1 MRGNAEFFH
10 NFCNKPGRFPSF
22 CCEHL
27 KIYRNMKKI
36 YAIIAAAMLITV
48 PALSA
53 PVQTDAASGASLEQ
67 RDGKNAANVKTAE
80 PLSLKQ
86 VIKKYKNLKKVEYLK
101 VDGFLLT
108 VAKAGMKADDEMPA
122 EALDAL
128 KCIHIMA
135 LDDSSSELR
144 HSFRTD
150 MAEALSSSEMILEA
164 QDEEDKIGIYVGKM
178 DGRYFEDF
186 IVYESDDCDL
196 IIMQGKFPLSALQRM
211 VNENKD

>member
-1 MRGNAEFFH
+1 
-10 NFCNKPGRFPSF
+10 
-22 CCEHL
+22 
-27 KIYRNMKKI
+27 MKKI

-86 VIKKYKNLKKVEYLK
+86 VIKKYKNVKKVDYLK

-164 QDEEDKIGIYVGKM
+164 QDEEDKIGIYV
-178 DGRYFEDF
+178 
-186 IVYESDDCDL
+186 VSC
-196 IIMQGKFPLSALQRM
+196 
-211 VNENKD
+211 

>member
-1 MRGNAEFFH
+1 
-10 NFCNKPGRFPSF
+10 
-22 CCEHL
+22 
-27 KIYRNMKKI
+27 MKKI

-53 PVQTDAASGASLEQ
+53 SAQTDAASGASMEQ
-67 RDGKNAANVKTAE
+67 RDGKNAANVKPAE
-80 PLSLKQ
+80 TLSLKQ
-86 VIKKYKNLKKVEYLK
+86 VIKKYKNVKKVEYLK

-150 MAEALSSSEMILEA
+150 MAEALSSAEMILEA

-178 DGRYFEDF
+178 DGQYFEDF
-186 IVYESDDCDL
+186 IIYESDDCDL

>member
-1 MRGNAEFFH
+1 
-10 NFCNKPGRFPSF
+10 
-22 CCEHL
+22 
-27 KIYRNMKKI
+27 MKKI

-53 PVQTDAASGASLEQ
+53 SAQTDAASGASMEQ
-67 RDGKNAANVKTAE
+67 RDGKNAANVKPAE
-80 PLSLKQ
+80 TLSLKQ
-86 VIKKYKNLKKVEYLK
+86 VIKKYKKVKKVDYLK

-122 EALDAL
+122 EAVDAL
-128 KCIHIMA
+128 KCIHIIS

-150 MAEALSSSEMILEA
+150 MAKALSGSEMILEA

-178 DGRYFEDF
+178 DGQYFEDF

-196 IIMQGKFPLSALQRM
+196 IVMQGKFPLSALQRM
-211 VNENKD
+211 VNEHMD

>member
-1 MRGNAEFFH
+1 
-10 NFCNKPGRFPSF
+10 
-22 CCEHL
+22 
-27 KIYRNMKKI
+27 MKKI

-53 PVQTDAASGASLEQ
+53 SAQTDAVSGASMEQ
-67 RDGKNAANVKTAE
+67 RDGKNAANVKPAE
-80 PLSLKQ
+80 TLSLKQ
-86 VIKKYKNLKKVEYLK
+86 VIKKYKKVKKVDYLK

-122 EALDAL
+122 EAVDAL
-128 KCIHIMA
+128 KCIHIIS

-150 MAEALSSSEMILEA
+150 MAAALSGSEMILEA

-178 DGRYFEDF
+178 DGQYFEDF

-196 IIMQGKFPLSALQRM
+196 IVMQGKFPLSALQRM
-211 VNENKD
+211 VNEHMD

>member
-1 MRGNAEFFH
+1 
-10 NFCNKPGRFPSF
+10 
-22 CCEHL
+22 
-27 KIYRNMKKI
+27 MKKI
-36 YAIIAAAMLITV
+36 YAIIAAAMLIAV

-53 PVQTDAASGASLEQ
+53 SAQTDAASGASMEQ
-67 RDGKNAANVKTAE
+67 RDGKNAANVKPAE
-80 PLSLKQ
+80 TLSLKQ
-86 VIKKYKNLKKVEYLK
+86 VIKKYKNVKKVDYLK

-122 EALDAL
+122 EAVDAL
-128 KCIHIMA
+128 KCIHIIS

-150 MAEALSSSEMILEA
+150 MAAALSGSEMILEA

-178 DGRYFEDF
+178 DGQYFEDF

-196 IIMQGKFPLSALQRM
+196 IVMQGKFPLSALQRM
-211 VNENKD
+211 VNEHMD

>member
-1 MRGNAEFFH
+1 
-10 NFCNKPGRFPSF
+10 
-22 CCEHL
+22 
-27 KIYRNMKKI
+27 MKKI

-53 PVQTDAASGASLEQ
+53 SAQTDAASGASMEQ
-67 RDGKNAANVKTAE
+67 RDGKNASNVKPAE
-80 PLSLKQ
+80 TLSLKQ
-86 VIKKYKNLKKVEYLK
+86 VIKKYKNVKKVDYLK

-122 EALDAL
+122 EAVDAL
-128 KCIHIMA
+128 KCIHIIS

-150 MAEALSSSEMILEA
+150 MAAALSGSEMILEA

-178 DGRYFEDF
+178 DGQYFEDF

-196 IIMQGKFPLSALQRM
+196 IVMQGKFPLSALQRM
-211 VNENKD
+211 VNEHMD

>member
-1 MRGNAEFFH
+1 
-10 NFCNKPGRFPSF
+10 
-22 CCEHL
+22 
-27 KIYRNMKKI
+27 MKKI

-53 PVQTDAASGASLEQ
+53 SAQTDAASGASMEQ
-67 RDGKNAANVKTAE
+67 RDGKNAANVKPVET
-80 PLSLKQ
+80 LSLKQ
-86 VIKKYKNLKKVEYLK
+86 VIKKYKNVKKVDYLK

-122 EALDAL
+122 EAVDAL
-128 KCIHIMA
+128 KCIHIIS

-150 MAEALSSSEMILEA
+150 MAAALSGSEMILEA
-164 QDEEDKIGIYVGKM
+164 QDEEDKIEIYVGKM
-178 DGRYFEDF
+178 DGQYFEDF

-196 IIMQGKFPLSALQRM
+196 IVMQGKFPLSALQRM
-211 VNENKD
+211 VNEHMD

>member
-1 MRGNAEFFH
+1 
-10 NFCNKPGRFPSF
+10 
-22 CCEHL
+22 
-27 KIYRNMKKI
+27 MKKI

-53 PVQTDAASGASLEQ
+53 SAQTDAASGASMEQ
-67 RDGKNAANVKTAE
+67 RDGKNAANVKPAE
-80 PLSLKQ
+80 TLSLKQ
-86 VIKKYKNLKKVEYLK
+86 VIKKYKNVKKVDYLK

-122 EALDAL
+122 EAVDAL
-128 KCIHIMA
+128 KCIHIIS

-150 MAEALSSSEMILEA
+150 MAAALSGSEMILEA
-164 QDEEDKIGIYVGKM
+164 QDEDDKIGIYVGKM
-178 DGRYFEDF
+178 DGQYFEDF

-196 IIMQGKFPLSALQRM
+196 IVMQGKFPLSALQRM
-211 VNENKD
+211 VNEHMD

>member
-1 MRGNAEFFH
+1 
-10 NFCNKPGRFPSF
+10 
-22 CCEHL
+22 
-27 KIYRNMKKI
+27 MKKI
-36 YAIIAAAMLITV
+36 YAIIAAAMLIAV

-53 PVQTDAASGASLEQ
+53 SAQTDAASGASMEQ
-67 RDGKNAANVKTAE
+67 RDGKNAANVKPAE
-80 PLSLKQ
+80 TLSLKQ
-86 VIKKYKNLKKVEYLK
+86 VIKKYKNVKKVDYLK

-122 EALDAL
+122 EAVDAL
-128 KCIHIMA
+128 KCIHILS

-150 MAEALSSSEMILEA
+150 MAAALSGSEMILEA

-178 DGRYFEDF
+178 DGQYFEDF

-196 IIMQGKFPLSALQRM
+196 IVMQGKFPLSALQRM
-211 VNENKD
+211 VNEHMD

>member
-1 MRGNAEFFH
+1 
-10 NFCNKPGRFPSF
+10 
-22 CCEHL
+22 
-27 KIYRNMKKI
+27 MKKI

-53 PVQTDAASGASLEQ
+53 SAQTDAASGASMEQ
-67 RDGKNAANVKTAE
+67 RDGKNAANVKPAE
-80 PLSLKQ
+80 TLSLKQ
-86 VIKKYKNLKKVEYLK
+86 VIKKYKNVKKVDYLK

-122 EALDAL
+122 EAVDAL
-128 KCIHIMA
+128 KCIHILS

-150 MAEALSSSEMILEA
+150 MAAALSGSEMILEA
-164 QDEEDKIGIYVGKM
+164 QDEEDKVGIYVGKM
-178 DGRYFEDF
+178 DGQYFEDF

-196 IIMQGKFPLSALQRM
+196 IVMQGKFPLSALQRM
-211 VNENKD
+211 VNEHMD

>member
-1 MRGNAEFFH
+1 MRGNDEFFH

-27 KIYRNMKKI
+27 KINRNMKKI
-36 YAIIAAAMLITV
+36 YAIIAAAMMITV

-53 PVQTDAASGASLEQ
+53 SAQTDAASGASMEQ
-67 RDGKNAANVKTAE
+67 RDGKNASNVKPAE
-80 PLSLKQ
+80 TLSLKQ
-86 VIKKYKNLKKVEYLK
+86 VIKKYKNVKKVDYLK

-144 HSFRTD
+144 HSFRID

-178 DGRYFEDF
+178 DGQYFEDF
-186 IVYESDDCDL
+186 IIYESDDCDL

>member
-1 MRGNAEFFH
+1 
-10 NFCNKPGRFPSF
+10 
-22 CCEHL
+22 
-27 KIYRNMKKI
+27 MKKI
-36 YAIIAAAMLITV
+36 YAIIAAAMMITV

-53 PVQTDAASGASLEQ
+53 SAQTDAASGASMEQ
-67 RDGKNAANVKTAE
+67 RDGKKAANVKPAE
-80 PLSLKQ
+80 TLSLKQ
-86 VIKKYKNLKKVEYLK
+86 VIKKYKNVKKVDYLK

-150 MAEALSSSEMILEA
+150 MAAALSGSEMILEA
-164 QDEEDKIGIYVGKM
+164 QDEEDKVGIYVGKM
-178 DGRYFEDF
+178 DGQYFEDF

-196 IIMQGKFPLSALQRM
+196 IVMQGKFPLSALQRM
-211 VNENKD
+211 VNEHMD

>member
-1 MRGNAEFFH
+1 
-10 NFCNKPGRFPSF
+10 
-22 CCEHL
+22 
-27 KIYRNMKKI
+27 MKKI

-53 PVQTDAASGASLEQ
+53 SAQTDAASGASMEQ
-67 RDGKNAANVKTAE
+67 RDGKNAANVKPAE
-80 PLSLKQ
+80 TLSLKQ
-86 VIKKYKNLKKVEYLK
+86 VIKKYKNVKKVDYLK

-122 EALDAL
+122 EAVDAL
-128 KCIHIMA
+128 KCIHIIS

-150 MAEALSSSEMILEA
+150 MAAALSGSEMILEA

-178 DGRYFEDF
+178 DGQYFEDF

-196 IIMQGKFPLSALQRM
+196 IVMQGKFPLSTLQRM
-211 VNENKD
+211 VNEHMD

>member
-1 MRGNAEFFH
+1 
-10 NFCNKPGRFPSF
+10 
-22 CCEHL
+22 
-27 KIYRNMKKI
+27 MKKI

-53 PVQTDAASGASLEQ
+53 SAQTDAASGASMEQ
-67 RDGKNAANVKTAE
+67 RDGKNAANVKPAE
-80 PLSLKQ
+80 TLSLKQ
-86 VIKKYKNLKKVEYLK
+86 VIKKYKKVKKVDYLK

-122 EALDAL
+122 EAVDAL
-128 KCIHIMA
+128 KCIHILS

-150 MAEALSSSEMILEA
+150 MAAALSGSEMILEA
-164 QDEEDKIGIYVGKM
+164 QDEEDKVGIYVGKM
-178 DGRYFEDF
+178 DGQYFEDF

-196 IIMQGKFPLSALQRM
+196 IVMQGKFPLSALQRM
-211 VNENKD
+211 VNEHID

>member
-1 MRGNAEFFH
+1 
-10 NFCNKPGRFPSF
+10 
-22 CCEHL
+22 
-27 KIYRNMKKI
+27 MKKI
-36 YAIIAAAMLITV
+36 HAIIAAAMLITV

-53 PVQTDAASGASLEQ
+53 SAQTDAASGASMEQ
-67 RDGKNAANVKTAE
+67 RDGKNAANVKPAE
-80 PLSLKQ
+80 TLSLKQ
-86 VIKKYKNLKKVEYLK
+86 VIKKYKNVKKVDYLK

-122 EALDAL
+122 EAVDAL
-128 KCIHIMA
+128 KCIHIIS

-150 MAEALSSSEMILEA
+150 MAAALSGSEMILEA

-178 DGRYFEDF
+178 DGQYFEDF

-196 IIMQGKFPLSALQRM
+196 IVMQGKFPLSALQRM
-211 VNENKD
+211 VNEHMD

>member
-1 MRGNAEFFH
+1 
-10 NFCNKPGRFPSF
+10 
-22 CCEHL
+22 
-27 KIYRNMKKI
+27 
-36 YAIIAAAMLITV
+36 
-48 PALSA
+48 
-53 PVQTDAASGASLEQ
+53 
-67 RDGKNAANVKTAE
+67 
-80 PLSLKQ
+80 
-86 VIKKYKNLKKVEYLK
+86 
-101 VDGFLLT
+101 
-108 VAKAGMKADDEMPA
+108 MKADDEMPA

-178 DGRYFEDF
+178 DGQYFEDF
-186 IVYESDDCDL
+186 IIYESDDCDL